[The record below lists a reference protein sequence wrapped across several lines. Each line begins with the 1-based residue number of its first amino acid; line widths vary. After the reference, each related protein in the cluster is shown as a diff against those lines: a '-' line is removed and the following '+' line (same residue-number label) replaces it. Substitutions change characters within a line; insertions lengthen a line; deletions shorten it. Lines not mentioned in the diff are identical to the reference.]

1 MFVCLNDENRDKG
14 SYEQERNIEINNE
27 IKTIRIIRKTNQPTV
42 QRTERNWTGMENE
55 LGRETSQSVSILSRS
70 NFPIVSMA
78 MGAVIIIIHQVD
90 DGIVE

>member
-14 SYEQERNIEINNE
+14 SHEQKRNIKINSK
-27 IKTIRIIRKTNQPTV
+27 IKTIRIIRKTNQPTA
-42 QRTERNWTGMENE
+42 QRMERNWTGMENE

-70 NFPIVSMA
+70 NFPIVSM
-78 MGAVIIIIHQVD
+78 GVIVIIIHQVD